1 MKLKRKTP
9 SGLFP
14 SPYKTK
20 YTRYPIHFYISLF
33 YEDGGTL
40 GAVSVSLEDRADLFP
55 LTGDAQRQ
63 HQQDARLLRRG
74 RREDPHGG
82 LYSGTSHARAV

>member
-20 YTRYPIHFYISLF
+20 YTRYPIHFYISII
-33 YEDGGTL
+33 TK
-40 GAVSVSLEDRADLFP
+40 
-55 LTGDAQRQ
+55 T
-63 HQQDARLLRRG
+63 LLR
-74 RREDPHGG
+74 G
-82 LYSGTSHARAV
+82 LQKGFYHPAELMMARDSSGTI